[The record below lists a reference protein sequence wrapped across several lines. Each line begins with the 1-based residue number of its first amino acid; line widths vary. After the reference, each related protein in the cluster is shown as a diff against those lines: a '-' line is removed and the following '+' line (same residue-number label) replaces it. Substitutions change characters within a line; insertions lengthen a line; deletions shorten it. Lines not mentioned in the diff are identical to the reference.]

1 MDDQY
6 VFFWEQN
13 GVTAFSA
20 WLITVEK
27 SHDNDTDDN
36 ESDDEDDGWWSVDD
50 RTDDNDNDEI
60 IFKMIETRI
69 YIW

>member
-36 ESDDEDDGWWSVDD
+36 ESDDEDDG
-50 RTDDNDNDEI
+50 
-60 IFKMIETRI
+60 
-69 YIW
+69 